1 MTSTD
6 AIRSRIRDNKTNM
19 IKSDLQTGAKFGMM
33 TLDASLTNLYKQG
46 LISYEE
52 LITKSQDPDSVVAK
66 LKEEMA

>member
-33 TLDASLTNLYKQG
+33 TLDSSLTNLYKEG